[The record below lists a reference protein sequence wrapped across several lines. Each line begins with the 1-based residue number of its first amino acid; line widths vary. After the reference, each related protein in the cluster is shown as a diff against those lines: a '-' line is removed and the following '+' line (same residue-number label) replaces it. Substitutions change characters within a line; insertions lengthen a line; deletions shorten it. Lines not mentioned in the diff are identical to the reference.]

1 MATRQREK
9 AIRDEENRDTR
20 PHAHA
25 RHIRISPTKVRV
37 VLDIIRGKSVN
48 EALSILENTPKSA
61 SEVLIKLI
69 NSAAANAEH
78 NQNMSRSDLMVAE
91 IFADVGP
98 TLKRGMPRARG
109 RYNRILKR
117 TTHITVI
124 LDSMKEVK

>member
-1 MATRQREK
+1 MATRMREK
-9 AIRDEENRDTR
+9 ALKREEARDNR

-48 EALSILENTPKSA
+48 DALALLENTPKSA
-61 SEVLIKLI
+61 SEILIKLI

-78 NQNMSRSDLMVAE
+78 NQNMSRSDLMIAE
-91 IFADVGP
+91 IFADGGP
-98 TLKRGMPRARG
+98 TMKRGMPRARG

-117 TTHITVI
+117 TSHITVI
-124 LDSMKEVK
+124 LDNMREVK